1 MFFLPPKSFG
11 NHKICAFGNA
21 CPLGRCMGCCASY
34 GFIFWLWAYE
44 RLRVIRFTLFFSEKE
59 KLFSLFQFI
68 AHCGNLWAHQ
78 KVYNITQLSCLE
90 LWLLWCCLDSSRF
103 CKQPGLA
110 LQHKVQCG
118 PYHILYLEA
127 VNVVRSGS
135 AALGPISRD
144 EGLPSL
150 LQARVTP
157 TRTQALSTHWYL
169 PFSKLFFPQWQVLVL
184 ISSFKGPFLLDS
196 LLRVNLDL
204 LSSFIF

>member
-1 MFFLPPKSFG
+1 M
-11 NHKICAFGNA
+11 
-21 CPLGRCMGCCASY
+21 
-34 GFIFWLWAYE
+34 
-44 RLRVIRFTLFFSEKE
+44 
-59 KLFSLFQFI
+59 
-68 AHCGNLWAHQ
+68 
-78 KVYNITQLSCLE
+78 YNITQLSCLE

-150 LQARVTP
+150 LQARVTL

-184 ISSFKGPFLLDS
+184 ISSFKGRFLLDS

-204 LSSFIF
+204 LSSFFFLKFLLFFQEFQVYYIGGGVGKEICFLGSCCPNLMAWRRQHQCGWLTSSIQRFIPKVIFNASAA

>member
-1 MFFLPPKSFG
+1 MPPWKMHGVLCLSWIYFLTLGLREVTS
-11 NHKICAFGNA
+11 HKIH
-21 CPLGRCMGCCASY
+21 
-34 GFIFWLWAYE
+34 FILFRE
-44 RLRVIRFTLFFSEKE
+44 REALLTS
-59 KLFSLFQFI
+59 SLLHI
-68 AHCGNLWAHQ
+68 CGNLLWAHQ

-150 LQARVTP
+150 LQARVTL
-157 TRTQALSTHWYL
+157 TRIQALSTH
-169 PFSKLFFPQWQVLVL
+169 
-184 ISSFKGPFLLDS
+184 
-196 LLRVNLDL
+196 
-204 LSSFIF
+204 